1 VTRSV
6 ETLRVGEFFGALQ
19 QASEV
24 SDLTATAEG
33 DTALLLFQDAALE
46 ALLEASPQI
55 YRNVMTAARQRRL
68 RVESQDAAA
77 G

>member
-1 VTRSV
+1 
-6 ETLRVGEFFGALQ
+6 
-19 QASEV
+19 
-24 SDLTATAEG
+24 
-33 DTALLLFQDAALE
+33 LLLFQDAALE